1 MFGLFKRSEP
11 AAVPAGTY
19 SFQGTGIS
27 FNCRFPSSRFKGRP
41 RQFVLD
47 KCRTGDPVSLK
58 LYEWEGA
65 PALAIMANK
74 YETDIGVV
82 PADKVGRIRKLMEKY
97 REVKGKITDIRILNP
112 DEEDYRKIRKIFDVE
127 LSYYE

>member
-1 MFGLFKRSEP
+1 MLGLLKKKAPE
-11 AAVPAGTY
+11 AAPAGTY
-19 SFQGTGIS
+19 SFQAVGIS
-27 FNCRFPSSRFKGRP
+27 FNCRFPSSRFKGRT

-58 LYEWEGA
+58 EYEWEGE
-65 PALAIMANK
+65 PALAIMADK

-82 PADKVGRIRKLMEKY
+82 PADQVTRIRKLLQDF
-97 REVKGKITDIRILNP
+97 REVKGKIIDIRILNP
-112 DEEDYRKIRKIFDVE
+112 NTRDYMKMKKIFDVE